1 MRTSK
6 SQSQGRP
13 KLQLGTHFKS
23 EYDRNP
29 IKNDD
34 LFIFVS
40 VLGEA

>member
-1 MRTSK
+1 MRASK

-13 KLQLGTHFKS
+13 KLQPGTPFKS
-23 EYDRNP
+23 EYDRKS

-34 LFIFVS
+34 LFIFIS